1 MINYQKVVKELR
13 DKLIM
18 TQKEFADLLGV
29 SFASV
34 NRWETGLNKPTTV
47 AKRKIVKLCKD
58 NFVVLEERD

>member
-34 NRWETGLNKPTTV
+34 NRWETGLNKPTTE